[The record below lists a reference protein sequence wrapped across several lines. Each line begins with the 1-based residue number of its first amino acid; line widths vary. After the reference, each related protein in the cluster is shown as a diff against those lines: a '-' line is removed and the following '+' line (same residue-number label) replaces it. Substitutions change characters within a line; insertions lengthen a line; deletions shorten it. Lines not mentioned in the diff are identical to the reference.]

1 MNISWVLADSA
12 TADPTVDTVEL
23 KRLGAFWGSWRTWRA
38 WHTDNVIC
46 HDQSKAAELIK
57 RNFQNN
63 CNFYMPNS
71 VYTSLDRPDNVR
83 LYEGAFV
90 HDVDRQEEIVAIH
103 LAATTNDI
111 VLLYGFDLTKLEPGP
126 DRLLAHKAHHHRNH
140 IHQAIKDFA
149 QVQWVIVDHFGE
161 LDTNLVIL
169 DNVVTDN
176 LQTVLAL
183 GPD

>member
-1 MNISWVLADSA
+1 MNISWVLADS
-12 TADPTVDTVEL
+12 TPADPAVEVAEL
-23 KRLGAFWGSWRTWRA
+23 KRLGAFWGGWRTWRA
-38 WHTDNVIC
+38 WQTDNVIC

-57 RNFQNN
+57 RNFQLN

-71 VYTSLDRPDNVR
+71 VYTSLDRPDGVR

-103 LAATTNDI
+103 LAATTSDI
-111 VLLYGFDLTKLEPGP
+111 VLLYGFDLTELESNP

-140 IHQAIKDFA
+140 IRQAVKDFD
-149 QVQWVIVDHFGE
+149 QVQWVVVDHKGD
-161 LDTNLVIL
+161 LDPNLANL

-176 LQTVLAL
+176 LETVLAL